1 METKNS
7 SDENTVVISHSSPTP
22 PRIETV
28 QVSAPSSRTPV
39 QTVIDFEGNVTRVRT
54 HRLIG
59 GRCSKN
65 CLAFFFHT
73 IALSILLVVGLV
85 MAIISGFG
93 SVPFGYWSSLFTF
106 AVGGFLPNPKIKK
119 ADINVNGGAYRTRT
133 TERTDS

>member
-7 SDENTVVISHSSPTP
+7 SDENTVAISHSSPAEP
-22 PRIETV
+22 PPTN
-28 QVSAPSSRTPV
+28 APNTRTPV

-54 HRLIG
+54 HTLIG

-73 IALSILLVVGLV
+73 IALAVLLIVGLV

-93 SVPFGYWSSLFTF
+93 SVAFGYWSSLFTF

-119 ADINVNGGAYRTRT
+119 ADVNGGGPN
-133 TERTDS
+133 

>member
-7 SDENTVVISHSSPTP
+7 SDENTVAMSHSSPMP
-22 PRIETV
+22 PREEAEQKDTKH
-28 QVSAPSSRTPV
+28 PRTPV

-54 HRLIG
+54 NTLIG

-65 CLAFFFHT
+65 CIGFFAHAVALAVML
-73 IALSILLVVGLV
+73 IVGLT

-93 SVPFGYWSSLFTF
+93 SASFGYWSSLFTF

-119 ADINVNGGAYRTRT
+119 ADVVIDGGPN
-133 TERTDS
+133 